1 MKNFD
6 QQPPVEGKAS
16 VEAREPFRGQRGRYF
31 LLPLLM
37 VGGLILNVL
46 APRLF
51 MGFNYLLGSIAVLL
65 VVRLYGTSWGTLSG
79 LIAGSWTYVL
89 FGHPYAMVWLTA
101 EPLFIGLLLR
111 FTAVRNLVLLNTL
124 YWPVAGIP
132 LLWFFFTFV
141 MKLPM
146 VGTLPAALMFWM
158 IGITNSLVS
167 TIILQHTP
175 LSRYSGSESEYPVVT
190 MQKTVFSIMMSL
202 VVVPALM
209 AMVINGRAIMKRN
222 EDNIVDRL
230 LETSDIYRQY
240 IHVLLEWPLELMRQ
254 PGIGTLSEQLLSSSG
269 VTGLW
274 AFDRTS
280 GVTRLYS
287 LSGSPPELPPRFS
300 EASITNWAGLVN
312 DAIFLYRPH
321 DGRVCRLSLGYL
333 QKHLKIKQ
341 QGKSHIRATLL
352 DPEGK
357 VIYSGNPESVDRNKG
372 SLEAR
377 PARDGVVHVLP
388 PMPSYVTLWR
398 RVQQSWYRLESP
410 PDELF
415 GWRWVLEIPFAPYQ
429 TILLQQQTQSLAYL
443 LLFCLVALTV
453 SLFISKMFS
462 RSILRLA
469 HITTG
474 LAERVEAD
482 KPIDWPKTRLGEVKT
497 LNENFRE
504 VADSLRRKFRELKQ
518 SYEFME
524 ENVASRTIEL
534 RAAKEQAERVYRL
547 MPSAL
552 FAVDLK
558 RRVIIWNRKA
568 EQLTG
573 YLAGEVLGK
582 ECLLF
587 CSGSCSSS
595 CSLRSAV
602 EIPAEGVTDT
612 IIRKD
617 GTEMTV
623 SKNIDYL
630 VDGLGKIIGGIE
642 CFEDI
647 TEKMRLE
654 DQVRQAQKMEAI
666 GTLAG
671 GIAHDFNNILGAI
684 LGYAEMAKE
693 DSEPGSKASGE
704 LDRVIEAGNRAAGLV
719 KQILAFSRQTISE
732 PIPLNPEHIVLE
744 VIKLLRPSLPSTIA
758 ITQQIAPSTNT
769 IIADPTQIHQIVM
782 NLCTNAFHAMENSGG
797 TLHISLENREL
808 AAQDIQP
815 YPEAKPGKFVVLSIS
830 DTGPGIPLEIRNK
843 IFDPYFTTKEVGKGT
858 GMGLAIVHSIATSLG
873 GFVTCESTLGQ
884 GTVFRTFLPA
894 APLEIVPPL
903 PVSTD
908 TVPTGKEHVLLVDD
922 EEMLAE
928 LGKTMLERL
937 GYRVTLCTDS
947 TEALSLIQENPTLF
961 DIMITDQTMPK
972 ITGFELAQKSLQISQ
987 RLLIILCT
995 GYSNLV
1001 DEKAARKV
1009 GIRGF
1014 IMKPLTK
1021 KALAELLAKVKNE
1034 NILESR

>member
-1 MKNFD
+1 MEKKSE
-6 QQPPVEGKAS
+6 QSPV
-16 VEAREPFRGQRGRYF
+16 RGPRGRY
-31 LLPLLM
+31 LVLPLLM
-37 VGGLILNVL
+37 VGGLVLNIF

-65 VVRLYGTSWGTLSG
+65 VVRLYGTGWGTLSG

-101 EPLFIGLLLR
+101 EPLFIGLFFK

-141 MKLPM
+141 MELPM
-146 VGTLPAALMFWM
+146 VGTLPAALMFWV
-158 IGITNSLVS
+158 IGITNSLIA
-167 TIILQHTP
+167 TIILQYTP
-175 LSRYSGSESEYPVVT
+175 LSRFSGSESEYPVVT
-190 MQKTVFSIMMSL
+190 MQKAIFSIMMAL
-202 VVVPALM
+202 VVFPALL
-209 AMVINGRAIMKRN
+209 AMVINGRAIMKRH

-230 LETSDIYRQY
+230 LEISDIYRQN
-240 IHVLLEWPLELMRQ
+240 IHLLLDWPLQLLRQ
-254 PGIGTLSEQLLSSSG
+254 QGVGALSEPLLASSG

-274 AFDRTS
+274 AFDQTS
-280 GVTRLYS
+280 GVTRRYS
-287 LSGSPPELPPRFS
+287 VSDSPTELPQRFS
-300 EASITNWAGLVN
+300 EATNTNWAGLVD
-312 DAIFLYRPH
+312 DAIFLYRPY
-321 DGRVCRLSLGYL
+321 DGGVCRLSLKYVREHFEI
-333 QKHLKIKQ
+333 QQ

-352 DPEGK
+352 DPENK
-357 VIYSGNPESVDRNKG
+357 VIFSGNSESIGGNKG
-372 SLEAR
+372 DLEAR

-398 RVQQSWYRLESP
+398 RVQQSWYRYESP

-415 GWRWVLEIPFAPYQ
+415 GWRWVVEIPFAPYQ

-443 LLFCLVALTV
+443 LLFCLVALAA
-453 SLFISKMFS
+453 SLLISKIFS
-462 RSILRLA
+462 RSILQLA
-469 HITTG
+469 NITTG
-474 LAERVEAD
+474 LAETVAAD

-518 SYEFME
+518 SYECME

-534 RAAKEQAERVYRL
+534 KAAKEQAERVYRL

-552 FAVDLK
+552 FAVDLE

-573 YLAGEVLGK
+573 YLASEVLGK

-587 CSGSCSSS
+587 SGGSC
-595 CSLRSAV
+595 CSTCRLRDAGEV
-602 EIPAEGVTDT
+602 PAEGITCT

-617 GTEMTV
+617 GTEMTA

-630 VDGLGKIIGGIE
+630 VDGLGQIIGGIE
-642 CFEDI
+642 SFEDI

-671 GIAHDFNNILGAI
+671 GIAHDFNNILSAI

-693 DSEPGSKASGE
+693 DSEPGSKASRE
-704 LDRVIEAGNRAAGLV
+704 LERVIEAGNRAAGLV
-719 KQILAFSRQTISE
+719 KQILAFSRQTASE
-732 PIPLNPEHIVLE
+732 PVPINPGFIIKEA
-744 VIKLLRPSLPSTIA
+744 IKLLRPSLPSTIT
-758 ITQQIAPSTNT
+758 ITQQLAPSVHT
-769 IIADPTQIHQIVM
+769 IIGDPTQIHQIVM
-782 NLCTNAFHAMENSGG
+782 NLCTNAFHAMEHTGG
-797 TLHISLENREL
+797 ILSITLENREL

-815 YPEAKPGKFVVLSIS
+815 YPDVKPGKFVVLSIS
-830 DTGPGIPLEIRNK
+830 DTGPGIPNEIRDR

-858 GMGLAIVHSIATSLG
+858 GMGLAIVHGIATSLG

-884 GTVFRTFLPA
+884 GAVFRVFLPA
-894 APLEIVPPL
+894 SLSDVVTTST
-903 PVSTD
+903 VSTD
-908 TVPTGKEHVLLVDD
+908 VVPTGKEHVLIVDD

-937 GYRVTLCTDS
+937 GYHVTECTDS
-947 TEALSLIQENPTLF
+947 TMALSLLQEHPDAY
-961 DIMITDQTMPK
+961 DILVTDQTMPK
-972 ITGFELAQKSLQISQ
+972 MTGIDLARNALQIKPN
-987 RLLIILCT
+987 LPIILCT
-995 GYSNLV
+995 GYSSLV
-1001 DEKAARKV
+1001 DEEDAKQA

-1014 IMKPLTK
+1014 IMKPLTRK
-1021 KALAELLAKVKNE
+1021 GLAELLAKVKDE
-1034 NILESR
+1034 KGI